1 MALARYH
8 SMNAKGSMD
17 YLCGQFVDRIYSTWL
32 ISDGKECQRLQ
43 NAK

>member
-17 YLCGQFVDRIYSTWL
+17 YLCGQFVDRIYSIRL
-32 ISDGKECQRLQ
+32 LRDGSGCEGMQKP
-43 NAK
+43 